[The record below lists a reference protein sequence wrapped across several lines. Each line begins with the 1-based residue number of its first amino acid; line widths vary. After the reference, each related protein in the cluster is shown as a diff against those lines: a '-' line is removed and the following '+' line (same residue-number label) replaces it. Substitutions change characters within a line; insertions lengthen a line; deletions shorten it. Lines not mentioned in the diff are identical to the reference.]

1 MSLDPESP
9 SPITDTLDPH
19 FPALVHVPAASKRER
34 DEDYGGVIV
43 GLDDRQRV
51 INCSDNL
58 QWIIQR
64 RRGDQWHGYSFHRC
78 RDVMIERSS
87 AKGESLAILKSLP
100 EWHP

>member
-1 MSLDPESP
+1 MSTDRDCPLR
-9 SPITDTLDPH
+9 ILDTLEPH
-19 FPALVHVPAASKRER
+19 SPALVHVPAASKRER
-34 DEDYGGVIV
+34 DEDYDRVIV
-43 GLDDRQRV
+43 RLDDRDRV